1 MESVIRAAVIYA
13 ILFIILRLSGK
24 RTLSDSSPFDLV
36 LLLIISETV
45 QEALVDEDYSI
56 TNTTLLVVTL
66 ILIDLGLS
74 IIKRNSREAA
84 RFIEG
89 SPMIIVERGKPLKE
103 RMDKARISED
113 DIMEAARQLQGLE
126 RMEQIKYAVLETNG
140 TITIIPAE

>member
-1 MESVIRAAVIYA
+1 MESVIRASIVYI

-24 RTLSDSSPFDLV
+24 RTLSDATPFDLV

-56 TNTTLLVVTL
+56 TNSVLLVLTL

-74 IIKRNSREAA
+74 IVKQTFKPVAK
-84 RFIEG
+84 FIEG
-89 SPMIIVERGKPLKE
+89 SPMIVVERGKPLKE

-113 DIMEAARQLQGLE
+113 DILEAARQLQGLE
-126 RMEQIKYAVLETNG
+126 RMDQIKYAVLETNG
-140 TITIIPAE
+140 TISIIPME